1 MSKKNTDTDALC
13 PDPDILNQLETWMNE
28 DHEDD
33 KANEKIKKVN
43 QEFCI
48 RLLENLET
56 VVYNKKS
63 FSNNVCNLLIEACNN
78 GLSKLALY
86 IIRKKKTNLE
96 GVDSNNSTALF
107 WACLNG
113 LKDVVQELLINGCS
127 IEHINKK
134 GDTALHYAADQ
145 YNFTIILILIEHSL
159 KTEKKLNELQVNDDG
174 DTVLDLLLSKD
185 CLNYISNA
193 EYIECVNWLI
203 NRYQDIDPAN
213 ESLLRSIEF
222 ICANPKLKAK
232 IKVNC
237 TRPRIAEAVVAVQQG
252 IRLGSP
258 KTRAQK
264 HAIGSKRTT
273 AKKSKTAAP
282 AAKAIPLALAVR
294 EPGEDTGFNVDWS
307 DDEGERVSPPR
318 R

>member
-1 MSKKNTDTDALC
+1 MSTTIDTLC
-13 PDPDILNQLETWMNE
+13 QDPDILNQLETWMN
-28 DHEDD
+28 DGDG
-33 KANEKIKKVN
+33 NS
-43 QEFCI
+43 CI

-56 VVYNKKS
+56 VVYNKVS

-78 GLSKLALY
+78 GLSELALY

-96 GVDSNNSTALF
+96 GVDSNNNSTALF
-107 WACLNG
+107 WACING
-113 LKDVVQELLINGCS
+113 LNDVVEELLINGCS
-127 IEHINKK
+127 IEHINNK

-145 YNFTIILILIEHSL
+145 YHFNIILIIIEHSL
-159 KTEKKLNELQVNDDG
+159 KTKQNINELQVNNVG
-174 DTVLDLLLSKD
+174 DTVLDLLLTKD
-185 CLNYISNA
+185 CLDYINKPNYKK
-193 EYIECVNWLI
+193 CVEWLI
-203 NRYQDIDPAN
+203 NRYQDVDPAN

-237 TRPRIAEAVVAVQQG
+237 TRPRIAEAVVAFQQG

-264 HAIGSKRTT
+264 ADVGSKRTT
-273 AKKSKTAAP
+273 AKKSKTAA
-282 AAKAIPLALAVR
+282 KAIPLALATR
-294 EPGEDTGFNVDWS
+294 EQEEDTGFNVDLS
-307 DDEGERVSPPR
+307 DDEGERVSPR